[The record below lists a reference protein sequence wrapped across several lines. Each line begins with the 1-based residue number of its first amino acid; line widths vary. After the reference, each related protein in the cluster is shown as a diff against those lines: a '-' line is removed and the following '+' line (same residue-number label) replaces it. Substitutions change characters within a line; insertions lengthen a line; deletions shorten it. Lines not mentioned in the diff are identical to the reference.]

1 DAGCETVVVLSTVY
15 VFGRPSAHVDETW
28 PYKPTGGV
36 YGTSKAAMERWCL
49 SRART
54 SPKTRIVILNPS
66 CVYGPRGQ
74 TYTQLPVQLAHQGA
88 FCWIEAGS
96 GSANYTFVGNLV
108 DAMLLAATSEQ
119 AHGQR
124 YIVSDGH
131 TTWRRFLGDLIGAQA
146 ERLPSY
152 TCEQLHRLH
161 AN

>member
-1 DAGCETVVVLSTVY
+1 DYVAVRSLMSDTRFVFHLAYGRDGSQAEQVTVQGTRNVVEAAIDAGCETVVVLSTVY

-28 PYKPTGGV
+28 PYKPTARV

-49 SRART
+49 RRAGT
-54 SPKTRIVILNPS
+54 SQKTRIVILNPS

-108 DAMLLAATSEQ
+108 DAMLLAAT
-119 AHGQR
+119 
-124 YIVSDGH
+124 
-131 TTWRRFLGDLIGAQA
+131 
-146 ERLPSY
+146 
-152 TCEQLHRLH
+152 
-161 AN
+161 